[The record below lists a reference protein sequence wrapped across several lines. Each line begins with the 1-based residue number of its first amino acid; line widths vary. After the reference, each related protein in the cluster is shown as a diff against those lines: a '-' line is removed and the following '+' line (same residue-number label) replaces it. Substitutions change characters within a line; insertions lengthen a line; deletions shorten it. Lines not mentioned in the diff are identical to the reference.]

1 MNYYAQYDIQGAII
15 NVVNAPETTYAINV
29 VYDSLFVNTK
39 GQDPT
44 QYVKNVLKDNKMSKQ
59 IDATAVTKLIHQSR
73 DVLFAKIKKTFMQ
86 LAVYIILLL
95 AYLYES
101 VYLYVYQ
108 NQKELAIRYL
118 HGNSYWKRYGVLYG
132 SDLLFFISAC
142 LCGLYFMAM
151 PAAFMIAFC
160 FLFYVFDS
168 LLTYAM
174 IHYQEHKGILTTLKG
189 EE

>member
-29 VYDSLFVNTK
+29 VYDSLFMNTK

-73 DVLFAKIKKTFMQ
+73 DVLFSKIKKTFMQ

-95 AYLYES
+95 A
-101 VYLYVYQ
+101 
-108 NQKELAIRYL
+108 
-118 HGNSYWKRYGVLYG
+118 
-132 SDLLFFISAC
+132 
-142 LCGLYFMAM
+142 
-151 PAAFMIAFC
+151 
-160 FLFYVFDS
+160 
-168 LLTYAM
+168 
-174 IHYQEHKGILTTLKG
+174 
-189 EE
+189 